1 MTTIK
6 EAQEIIRHE
15 LPSEMDKILKRTIK
29 DISKKKSCVNKQTT
43 EVKQN
48 GNVKR

>member
-1 MTTIK
+1 MTTQK
-6 EAQEIIRHE
+6 EAEEIIRHE

-29 DISKKKSCVNKQTT
+29 SIGKSNKQTK

-48 GNVKR
+48 GK